1 MGVINFEKGGLGFN
15 QISKSNLI
23 FANEDNQLLPTSN
36 LMWDELNSNLIINGY
51 IYGDGSNITNLNY
64 SNITGVINFEKGGL
78 GFNQI
83 SKSNLI
89 FANEDNQLLPTS
101 NLMWDETNSNL
112 LVNGYMNIG
121 FNERDIN
128 YKLRVDG
135 NVYVSGN
142 VIGLSDI
149 NYKKNIEI
157 IESPLDKIEK
167 LRGVYYNKI
176 GIDKK
181 QIGMIAQEVEM
192 IIPEVVYD
200 VNNDTKA
207 IAYDNLIGLL
217 VEGIKELSSIIKRI
231 Q

>member
-1 MGVINFEKGGLGFN
+1 
-15 QISKSNLI
+15 
-23 FANEDNQLLPTSN
+23 
-36 LMWDELNSNLIINGY
+36 
-51 IYGDGSNITNLNY
+51 
-64 SNITGVINFEKGGL
+64 
-78 GFNQI
+78 
-83 SKSNLI
+83 
-89 FANEDNQLLPTS
+89 
-101 NLMWDETNSNL
+101 
-112 LVNGYMNIG
+112 MNIG

-128 YKLRVDG
+128 YKLKVDG